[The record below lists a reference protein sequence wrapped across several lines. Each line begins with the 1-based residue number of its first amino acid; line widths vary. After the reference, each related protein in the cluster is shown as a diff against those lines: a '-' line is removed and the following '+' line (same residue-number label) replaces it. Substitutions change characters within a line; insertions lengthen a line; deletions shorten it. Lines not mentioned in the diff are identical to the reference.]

1 MTDRL
6 TQIGEK
12 AQGTVRHDDVCWMID
27 EIERLR
33 ELEERTRIFPVR
45 KMERPDLKLL
55 LMELGNRLV
64 TDHGWWTPNPRWQA
78 KDEEDHTG
86 LIAGLTQQI
95 NDRPEMRELLGA
107 LGFDWPIADE
117 DEIGFY
123 WPIAE
128 EDE

>member
-1 MTDRL
+1 MTTSDDRL

-12 AQGTVRHDDVCWMID
+12 AQGTVRHEDVCWMID

-33 ELEERTRIFPVR
+33 N
-45 KMERPDLKLL
+45 LKGV
-55 LMELGNRLV
+55 LMELGSRLV

-95 NDRPEMRELLGA
+95 NDRPEMRELLNE
-107 LGFDWPIADE
+107 F
-117 DEIGFY
+117 GFY
-123 WPIAE
+123 WPIVE
-128 EDE
+128 EGE

>member
-12 AQGTVRHDDVCWMID
+12 AHGTVRHDDVCWMID
-27 EIERLR
+27 AIERLR

-45 KMERPDLKLL
+45 KMERPNLKAV

-64 TDHGWWTPNPRWQA
+64 TEHGWEPAAGAWVRVPAGDQ
-78 KDEEDHTG
+78 TG

-95 NDRPEMRELLGA
+95 NDSQEMQVALFDLGVE
-107 LGFDWPIADE
+107 WPMPKKE
-117 DEIGFY
+117 DER
-123 WPIAE
+123 
-128 EDE
+128 